1 MCKLIYKMKL
11 LKYMYLI
18 VLTVTIITSANADDN
33 LPKGIMKLKGQDAQP
48 LSLENLDG
56 EKWDINQAR
65 GHWVFLHF
73 WASWCGP
80 CREEMPTIQ
89 AIVQEFDNSTL
100 EIVLVNT
107 AETEDT
113 VFEFIGAVAPDL
125 NSLVDA
131 DGQATELWQ
140 PRGLPATFFVDPN
153 GKLQYLA
160 LGGRPWHEPAYLTF
174 LRNLSAKKEN
184 SRKP

>member
-1 MCKLIYKMKL
+1 MRKLIAN
-11 LKYMYLI
+11 LI
-18 VLTVTIITSANADDN
+18 IFLCVSLTVFSATTAIADES
-33 LPKGIMKLKGQDAQP
+33 LPKGIMKLKAQP
-48 LSLENLDG
+48 APPLRLNNLDG
-56 EKWDINQAR
+56 EEWNIEQAR

-89 AIVQEFDNSTL
+89 AIVPVFDGSSL

-113 VFEFIGAVAPDL
+113 VFEFIGVVAPEL
-125 NSLVDA
+125 NPLVDA

-140 PRGLPATFFVDPN
+140 PRGLPATFFVDPE

-160 LGGRPWHEPAYLTF
+160 LGGRAWHEPDYLNF
-174 LRNLSAKKEN
+174 LKSLTSK
-184 SRKP
+184 

>member
-1 MCKLIYKMKL
+1 MRKLISKMKFL
-11 LKYMYLI
+11 LYVCL
-18 VLTVTIITSANADDN
+18 VALSVTIITSANAEDK
-33 LPKGIMKLKGQDAQP
+33 LPKGIMKLKGQDALP

-80 CREEMPTIQ
+80 CREEMPAIQ
-89 AIVQEFDNSTL
+89 AIVQKFDNSGL

-107 AETEDT
+107 AETEDA

-131 DGQATELWQ
+131 DGQVTELWQ

-160 LGGRPWHEPAYLTF
+160 LGGRAWHEPVYLNF
-174 LRNLSAKKEN
+174 LRNLSAKKDH
-184 SRKP
+184 STTP